1 MLITTSTHPDYLF
14 SQNDWEKFRY
24 IMDGGDEFIEQ
35 YLEKYSSREDAAD
48 FIIRKR
54 ITPNPSFAS
63 GSITDIKNAI
73 FQRMSDIERTGGTQQ
88 FQEVY
93 AGKLGGVDLL
103 GATTN
108 YFIGNK
114 VLPELLNMG
123 KVGVYVDMPIIDTPT
138 TLANT
143 HKKHPYYYVYK
154 AEDIRNWRLAQ
165 VGEYVEF
172 EMLLLQERALTY
184 DPTFSLPN
192 SEYTRYRLL
201 TKENDTIKV
210 RFFDVDNK
218 QININGDLVDETYEL
233 DINKIPF
240 ILFELNQSLLKNIAN
255 HQIALLNLE
264 SSDIGYALKANFPF
278 YIEKENS
285 VQSAH
290 LKSEETESGDPREI
304 EVGGTTGRSYSTD
317 QPPSFIHPSSEPLKA
332 SIEKQKNLKDD
343 IRTLIN
349 LALSAVQP
357 KYASAESKAHD
368 EHGLESGLSFIG
380 LILEHGERQLAE
392 LFAAYE
398 DTKDVATINY
408 PTRYALKSDQ
418 ARIDEAK
425 ALNDMVDKIPSK
437 TGQKAIIKL
446 MVKKLLDAKISQEE
460 LAKVLEEIDTAK
472 YINADPVAIN
482 SDIEKGL
489 VSTETASDARG
500 YSEGEVEKAK
510 DDHAERIKRIQ
521 DAQGLSDPAKIDK
534 QISQS
539 SDLQDDTHKRVRG
552 NNAVNTN

>member
-14 SQNDWEKFRY
+14 NQDDWEKFRY
-24 IMDGGDEFIEQ
+24 IMDGGDAFIER
-35 YLEKYSSREDAAD
+35 YLESYSSREDATD

-73 FQRMSDIERTGGTQQ
+73 FQRMSDIERTGGSKQ

-108 YFIGNK
+108 YFIGDK

-123 KVGVYVDMPIIDTPT
+123 KVGVYVDMPIIGTPS
-138 TLANT
+138 TLADT
-143 HKKHPYYYVYK
+143 YKKHPYYYVYK
-154 AEDIRNWRLAQ
+154 AEDIRNWRFAQ

-172 EMLLLQERALTY
+172 EMLLLQERALSY
-184 DPTFSLPN
+184 DPTFSLPDN
-192 SEYTRYRLL
+192 EYTRYRLL
-201 TKENDTIKV
+201 TKENDIITV

-218 QININGDLVDETYEL
+218 QIDINGDSINETYEL
-233 DINKIPF
+233 SINKIPF
-240 ILFELNQSLLKNIAN
+240 ILFELNNSLLKNIAN

-278 YIEKENS
+278 YVEKRDGMRS
-285 VQSAH
+285 DH
-290 LKSEETESGDPREI
+290 LKDDSVGDPKDI
-304 EVGGTTGRSYSTD
+304 EVGGSTGRAYDSD
-317 QPPSFIHPSSEPLKA
+317 QPPSFIHPSSEPLRA

-357 KYASAESKAHD
+357 KYASAASKAHD

-398 DTKDVATINY
+398 DNIDVATINY

-425 ALNDMVDKIPSK
+425 SLNEMVDKIPSK
-437 TGQKAIIKL
+437 TGQKAILKL
-446 MVKKLLDAKISQEE
+446 MTKKLLDAKISQEE
-460 LAKVLEEIDTAK
+460 LAKILKEIDIARF
-472 YINADPVAIN
+472 INADPEAIN
-482 SDIEKGL
+482 SDLEKGL
-489 VSTETASDARG
+489 VSTETASGARG

-534 QISQS
+534 KISQS
-539 SDLQDDTHKRVRG
+539 SDLQDDAHKRVRG